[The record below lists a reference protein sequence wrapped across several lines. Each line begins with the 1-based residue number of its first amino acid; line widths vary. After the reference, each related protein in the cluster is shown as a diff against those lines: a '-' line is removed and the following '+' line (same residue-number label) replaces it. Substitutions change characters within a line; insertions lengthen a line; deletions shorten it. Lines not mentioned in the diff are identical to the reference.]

1 MDEPYPLVSNEL
13 SENFRAAMRRL
24 AACVCIVV
32 AKGDRGPAGI
42 AATSVTSLTLDPP
55 AVLVCVNRAA
65 SVHALLGPTA
75 SLSVNLL
82 ARQQRDVSAAFGGG
96 LSHDERFAV
105 GEWVDGS
112 NGLPR
117 LVGAQ
122 ANLEC
127 VIDLMLSYGTHS
139 IVVAR
144 VLQAQVRNE
153 VAPLIYQDGEY
164 L

>member
-1 MDEPYPLVSNEL
+1 MSDEL
-13 SENFRAAMRRL
+13 SQNFRAAMRRL

-32 AKGDRGPAGI
+32 AKGDHGSAGI

-75 SLSVNLL
+75 YISVNLL
-82 ARQQRDVSAAFGGG
+82 ARHQRDVSTAFSGG
-96 LSHDERFAV
+96 LSHSERFAV
-105 GEWVDGS
+105 GRWVDRP
-112 NGLPR
+112 NGLPW
-117 LVGAQ
+117 LAGAQ
-122 ANLEC
+122 ANLGC
-127 VIDLMLSYGTHS
+127 VIDSMLSYGTHS

-144 VLQAQVRNE
+144 VLEAQACTE